1 MTIATLNHRFDG
13 PADAPVLILGPS
25 LGTELGMWDTQ
36 IPELSR
42 HHRVLRYDLRGHG
55 RSHPVP
61 GTASVGD
68 LVGDV
73 LTLADSYGIKRF
85 AYAGVSLGGAV
96 GLWMGVHHSERLTAL
111 IACCSSA
118 RFGEPQAWLDRAATV
133 RSQGMRQLADT
144 VIQRWFT
151 PEYVRREPAAV
162 QRILDM
168 LYACPPEGYA
178 GCCDALARYD
188 LRAELGRIDVPT
200 LVIGAERDPSTPLE
214 HARELAAGIPG
225 ATLVEVADA
234 AHLANI
240 QQAETVTSAMDA
252 HLAAARSRLAAEA

>member
-25 LGTELGMWDTQ
+25 LGTELGMWDAQ

-42 HHRVLRYDLRGHG
+42 EYRVLRYDLRGHG

-85 AYAGVSLGGAV
+85 AYGGVSLGGAV
-96 GLWMGVHHSERLTAL
+96 GLWIGAHHPERLTAL

-118 RFGEPQAWLDRAATV
+118 CFGAPEAWRERAATV
-133 RSQGMRQLADT
+133 RAEGMRQLADV
-144 VIQRWFT
+144 VIRRWFT
-151 PEYVRREPAAV
+151 PEYVEREPAAV
-162 QRILDM
+162 QRVLDM

-178 GCCDALARYD
+178 GCCDALAGYD
-188 LRAELGRIDVPT
+188 LRGELGRITAPT
-200 LVIGAERDPSTPLE
+200 LVIGASRDPSTPMP
-214 HARELAAGIPG
+214 HARELAAGIAG
-225 ATLVEVADA
+225 ATLVEVEDA

-240 QQAETVTSAMDA
+240 EQAEVVTAAMTA
-252 HLAAARSRLAAEA
+252 HLARVAGVAR

>member
-13 PADAPVLILGPS
+13 PADAPVVILGPS
-25 LGTELGMWDTQ
+25 LGTELGMWDAQ

-42 HHRVLRYDLRGHG
+42 EHRVLRYDLRGHG

-61 GTASVGD
+61 GTDSIAD

-73 LTLADSYGIKRF
+73 LTLADSYGIRRF

-96 GLWMGVHHSERLTAL
+96 GLWMGVRHPERLTGL
-111 IACCSSA
+111 IACCTSA
-118 RFGEPQAWLDRAATV
+118 RFGEPEGWRERAATV
-133 RSQGMRQLADT
+133 RAQGMRQLADT
-144 VIQRWFT
+144 VIRRWFT
-151 PEYVRREPAAV
+151 PEYIEREPAAV
-162 QRILDM
+162 RRILEM

-178 GCCDALARYD
+178 GCCDALAGYD
-188 LRAELGRIDVPT
+188 LRAELGRISAPT

-214 HARELAAGIPG
+214 HARELAAGIPD

-240 QQAETVTSAMDA
+240 QQAEAVTSAMLA
-252 HLAAARSRLAAEA
+252 HLTAGVRG

>member
-25 LGTELGMWDTQ
+25 LGTEMGMWDAQ

-42 HHRVLRYDLRGHG
+42 DHRVLRYDLRGHG
-55 RSHPVP
+55 TSHPVP

-73 LTLADSYGIKRF
+73 LTLADSYGVKRF

-96 GLWMGVHHSERLTAL
+96 GLWMGARHPERLTAL
-111 IACCSSA
+111 IACCTSA
-118 RFGEPQAWLDRAATV
+118 RFGEPRAWLDRAATV
-133 RSQGMRQLADT
+133 RARGMRQLADT

-151 PEYVRREPAAV
+151 PEYVEREPAAV

-168 LYACPPEGYA
+168 LYRCPPGGYA
-178 GCCDALARYD
+178 GCCDALAHYD
-188 LRAELGRIDVPT
+188 LRAELGRITVPT

-214 HARELAAGIPG
+214 HARELAAGIPN
-225 ATLVEVADA
+225 ARLLEVADA

-240 QQAETVTSAMDA
+240 QQADVVTSAMLA
-252 HLAAARSRLAAEA
+252 HLTAVRA

>member
-25 LGTELGMWDTQ
+25 LGTELGMWDAQ

-42 HHRVLRYDLRGHG
+42 HHRVLRFDLRGHG

-61 GTASVGD
+61 GTNSVGD

-96 GLWMGVHHSERLTAL
+96 GLWMGVHHPERLTSL
-111 IACCSSA
+111 IACCTSA
-118 RFGEPQAWLDRAATV
+118 RFGESQGWLDRAATV
-133 RSQGMRQLADT
+133 RGQGMRQLADT

-151 PEYVRREPAAV
+151 PEYVTREPAAV

-168 LYACPPEGYA
+168 LYGCPPEGYA
-178 GCCDALARYD
+178 GCCDALACYD
-188 LRAELGRIDVPT
+188 LRAELGRITVPT

-240 QQAETVTSAMDA
+240 QQADIVTAAMRK
-252 HLAAARSRLAAEA
+252 HLVAEA

>member
-25 LGTELGMWDTQ
+25 LGSELGMWDAQ

-55 RSHPVP
+55 TSHPVP

-85 AYAGVSLGGAV
+85 AYAGISLGGAV

-111 IACCSSA
+111 VSCSSSA
-118 RFGEPQAWLDRAATV
+118 RFGEPEPWLERAATV
-133 RSQGMRQLADT
+133 RSRGMRELADT
-144 VIQRWFT
+144 VIRRWFT
-151 PEYVRREPAAV
+151 PEYATREPAEV
-162 QRILDM
+162 RRILDM
-168 LYACPPEGYA
+168 LYGCPPEGYA
-178 GCCDALARYD
+178 GCCEALARYD
-188 LRAELGRIDVPT
+188 LRSELGRIDVPT
-200 LVIGAERDPSTPLE
+200 LVIGAERDPSTPIE
-214 HARELAAGIPG
+214 QARELAAGISG
-225 ATLVEVADA
+225 ATLVEVGDA
-234 AHLANI
+234 AHLVNI
-240 QQAETVTSAMDA
+240 QQAEVVTSAISA
-252 HLAAARSRLAAEA
+252 HVAAGRAGG

>member
-25 LGTELGMWDTQ
+25 LGTELGMWDAQ

-55 RSHPVP
+55 TSHPVP
-61 GTASVGD
+61 GTSSIGD

-73 LTLADSYGIKRF
+73 LTLADSYGVKQF

-96 GLWMGVHHSERLTAL
+96 GLWMGARHPERLTAL
-111 IACCSSA
+111 IACCTSA
-118 RFGEPQAWLDRAATV
+118 RFGEPQAWRDRAATV
-133 RSQGMRQLADT
+133 RAQGMRQLADT

-151 PEYVRREPAAV
+151 PEYVEREPAAV

-168 LYACPPEGYA
+168 LHRCPPEGYA
-178 GCCDALARYD
+178 GCCDALAHYD
-188 LRAELGRIDVPT
+188 LRAELGRITVPT

-214 HARELAAGIPG
+214 HARELAAGIPH
-225 ATLVEVADA
+225 ARLVEVADA

-240 QQAETVTSAMDA
+240 QQADVVTSAMLA
-252 HLAAARSRLAAEA
+252 HLTAVRA